1 MTSAPTIQPS
11 RTGLLGALVAVVV
24 VVVAI
29 VVVVVLV
36 TRNDTDANPVPPL
49 TAIQHQA
56 GVIRVS
62 YPDHSLPDQPSVTTV
77 AGKRVTLYFDDVHES
92 GAGPEAVLSVGV
104 GEGGPTAVTLTT
116 GESAKVDG
124 VEVTLVT
131 AYDTGDLSKDAA
143 DVIVK

>member
-1 MTSAPTIQPS
+1 MTSAPTTQPS
-11 RTGLLGALVAVVV
+11 RTGLLGAVAAVVV
-24 VVVAI
+24 VVVSI

-36 TRNDTDANPVPPL
+36 TRNDSAAPLPPL
-49 TAIQHQA
+49 TAIQHRA

-62 YPDHSLPDQPSVTTV
+62 YPDRSLPDQPSVTTV
-77 AGKRVTLYFDDVHES
+77 AGKRVALYFDDVHES
-92 GAGPEAVLSVGV
+92 GAGPEAVLRVGV
-104 GEGGPTAVTLTT
+104 GETGPTAVTLTT